1 MHAVSGDE
9 GVLKPVA
16 RGYLGSMSKQIDS
29 YRVRAAECLQQAR
42 RARAEEDKASF
53 LEMAEEWLSL
63 AASGETSPAPVYALV
78 G

>member
-1 MHAVSGDE
+1 MT
-9 GVLKPVA
+9 
-16 RGYLGSMSKQIDS
+16 QTDS
-29 YRVRAAECLQQAR
+29 YRTRAAECLQQAR

-63 AASGETSPAPVYALV
+63 AASGESNRPAPFAALV

>member
-1 MHAVSGDE
+1 M
-9 GVLKPVA
+9 LKRPFP
-16 RGYLGSMSKQIDS
+16 RYLDRMSKQIDS

-63 AASGETSPAPVYALV
+63 AASGDTHRPAPFAALV

>member
-1 MHAVSGDE
+1 
-9 GVLKPVA
+9 
-16 RGYLGSMSKQIDS
+16 MSKQIDT

-63 AASGETSPAPVYALV
+63 AASGDANRPAPFAALV